1 MYKKEAMPNE
11 HIKTP
16 IKYAR
21 KKILPKPYISLL
33 FHTLKIFNK
42 IKLKTIFVHIVII
55 YICPIYSHVMYKNEL
70 NQQNK
75 GDETNEKICIPKPF
89 ITTYTL

>member
-1 MYKKEAMPNE
+1 MKNFVQVN
-11 HIKTP
+11 P
-16 IKYAR
+16 IYHFHF
-21 KKILPKPYISLL
+21 ISS
-33 FHTLKIFNK
+33 KIFNK
-42 IKLKTIFVHIVII
+42 IKLKTIFVHIMTI
-55 YICPIYSHVMYKNEL
+55 YRAYIYYHDMYKNEL

>member
-1 MYKKEAMPNE
+1 MT
-11 HIKTP
+11 I
-16 IKYAR
+16 
-21 KKILPKPYISLL
+21 YIG
-33 FHTLKIFNK
+33 H
-42 IKLKTIFVHIVII
+42 II
-55 YICPIYSHVMYKNEL
+55 YYHDMYKNEL